1 MRKLIL
7 ALFFI
12 GMFTSSEAQVGFR
25 GGLNFSNLGGDVFL
39 IDNERTLGFN
49 VGLVYGFSLTNNL
62 EFRPGLL
69 YSTKGFNSTE
79 AIDINDQTRVPTTNN
94 INYLEIPLDFKYKFR
109 SEASGFFIYGGPYV
123 GLLLSA
129 NQKKLNQSVDFN
141 NNLKSLDFG
150 LNLGFGYDLN
160 SNCSIGLGYGLG
172 ISSITQEDGSIT
184 NRNISSYFI
193 YSL

>member
-1 MRKLIL
+1 
-7 ALFFI
+7 
-12 GMFTSSEAQVGFR
+12 MFTSSEAQVGFR

-79 AIDINDQTRVPTTNN
+79 TIDINDQTRVPTTNN

-109 SEASGFFIYGGPYV
+109 SEDSGFFIYGGPYV

-160 SNCSIGLGYGLG
+160 SKCSIGLGYGLG